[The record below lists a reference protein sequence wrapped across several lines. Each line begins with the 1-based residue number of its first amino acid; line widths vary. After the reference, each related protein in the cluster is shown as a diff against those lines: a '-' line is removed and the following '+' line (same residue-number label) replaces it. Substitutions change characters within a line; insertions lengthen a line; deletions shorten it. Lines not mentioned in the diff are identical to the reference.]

1 MKAVRSAEGG
11 QQGCVLAT
19 NGCCLPY
26 QKALRKTQLKYP
38 KAEFVIQADDTSI
51 RAASADAENVHKAL
65 KANRKALCNTV
76 SNVKKVKYFRPG
88 GGVEGI
94 PAEQLEMQ
102 GGELV
107 GLKLVGVYLAPDT
120 EAGRKWQRDNL
131 SADFTARF
139 SVLERVDQLR
149 DDDKNHEVRQLR
161 YSMMRCRSSTP
172 HYWMRT
178 MYPCVVRP
186 VLEEVVEPALKKS
199 FVLLAEA
206 GHSPQE
212 LIDQAWA
219 EAQQD
224 GRFGGCGLGGHAQT
238 ADASFAAAVH
248 VFAKEA
254 AGTNT
259 DRTVYG
265 AASASASSFV
275 VHHTQQI
282 SMAAVAGDAGNINKQ
297 ARNARADWVK
307 SPGRAKW
314 VNDEASG
321 RRTSS

>member
-139 SVLERVDQLR
+139 SVLERVDQASR
-149 DDDKNHEVRQLR
+149 RRQEP
-161 YSMMRCRSSTP
+161 RCP
-172 HYWMRT
+172 
-178 MYPCVVRP
+178 
-186 VLEEVVEPALKKS
+186 
-199 FVLLAEA
+199 
-206 GHSPQE
+206 
-212 LIDQAWA
+212 
-219 EAQQD
+219 
-224 GRFGGCGLGGHAQT
+224 
-238 ADASFAAAVH
+238 AAAVLDD
-248 VFAKEA
+248 ALPQL
-254 AGTNT
+254 N
-259 DRTVYG
+259 
-265 AASASASSFV
+265 
-275 VHHTQQI
+275 
-282 SMAAVAGDAGNINKQ
+282 AVLLDAHNVTRVWSGQCSRKWWSRRSRSRSCSWLRRAT
-297 ARNARADWVK
+297 ARR
-307 SPGRAKW
+307 S
-314 VNDEASG
+314 
-321 RRTSS
+321 

>member
-1 MKAVRSAEGG
+1 MAALLIVCLSLTSRRRNYAATVRMKAVRSAEGG

-51 RAASADAENVHKAL
+51 RAASADAENDVHKAL

-94 PAEQLEMQ
+94 PAEQLELQ

-139 SVLERVDQLR
+139 SVLERVDLLR
-149 DDDKNHEVRQLR
+149 DDDKNHDVRQLR
-161 YSMMRCRSSTP
+161 YSMMRCRRRSTGCA
-172 HYWMRT
+172 T

-199 FVLLAEA
+199 FVQLLAEA
-206 GHSPQE
+206 GHR
-212 LIDQAWA
+212 
-219 EAQQD
+219 
-224 GRFGGCGLGGHAQT
+224 GREPRC
-238 ADASFAAAVH
+238 SS
-248 VFAKEA
+248 
-254 AGTNT
+254 
-259 DRTVYG
+259 RT
-265 AASASASSFV
+265 
-275 VHHTQQI
+275 
-282 SMAAVAGDAGNINKQ
+282 
-297 ARNARADWVK
+297 
-307 SPGRAKW
+307 
-314 VNDEASG
+314 
-321 RRTSS
+321 

>member
-38 KAEFVIQADDTSI
+38 KAEFVIQTDDTSI

-139 SVLERVDQLR
+139 SVLERVDQASR
-149 DDDKNHEVRQLR
+149 RRQEP
-161 YSMMRCRSSTP
+161 RCP
-172 HYWMRT
+172 
-178 MYPCVVRP
+178 
-186 VLEEVVEPALKKS
+186 
-199 FVLLAEA
+199 
-206 GHSPQE
+206 
-212 LIDQAWA
+212 
-219 EAQQD
+219 
-224 GRFGGCGLGGHAQT
+224 
-238 ADASFAAAVH
+238 AAAVLDDALPQLNAILLDAH
-248 VFAKEA
+248 DVPVCGPASARGSGGAGAQEVVRA
-254 AGTNT
+254 AG
-259 DRTVYG
+259 
-265 AASASASSFV
+265 
-275 VHHTQQI
+275 
-282 SMAAVAGDAGNINKQ
+282 
-297 ARNARADWVK
+297 
-307 SPGRAKW
+307 
-314 VNDEASG
+314 
-321 RRTSS
+321 

>member
-1 MKAVRSAEGG
+1 MLERNMTDIGGDERGDDTDDRPLDISPSDDAATVLMKAVRSAEGG

-76 SNVKKVKYFRPG
+76 SNVKKVKYLRPG

-131 SADFTARF
+131 SALT
-139 SVLERVDQLR
+139 LR
-149 DDDKNHEVRQLR
+149 RA
-161 YSMMRCRSSTP
+161 SRSSRGSTSFETTT
-172 HYWMRT
+172 RT
-178 MYPCVVRP
+178 TM
-186 VLEEVVEPALKKS
+186 S
-199 FVLLAEA
+199 
-206 GHSPQE
+206 GS
-212 LIDQAWA
+212 
-219 EAQQD
+219 
-224 GRFGGCGLGGHAQT
+224 CGT
-238 ADASFAAAVH
+238 
-248 VFAKEA
+248 
-254 AGTNT
+254 
-259 DRTVYG
+259 R
-265 AASASASSFV
+265 
-275 VHHTQQI
+275 
-282 SMAAVAGDAGNINKQ
+282 
-297 ARNARADWVK
+297 
-307 SPGRAKW
+307 
-314 VNDEASG
+314 
-321 RRTSS
+321 

>member
-120 EAGRKWQRDNL
+120 EAGRKSG
-131 SADFTARF
+131 SATTSR
-139 SVLERVDQLR
+139 LTLR
-149 DDDKNHEVRQLR
+149 RAFGPREGRPASRRRQ
-161 YSMMRCRSSTP
+161 
-172 HYWMRT
+172 
-178 MYPCVVRP
+178 
-186 VLEEVVEPALKKS
+186 EPQC
-199 FVLLAEA
+199 
-206 GHSPQE
+206 P
-212 LIDQAWA
+212 
-219 EAQQD
+219 
-224 GRFGGCGLGGHAQT
+224 
-238 ADASFAAAVH
+238 AAAVLDDALPQLNAVLMDAH
-248 VFAKEA
+248 DVPVCGPASARGSGGAGAQEVVRA
-254 AGTNT
+254 AG
-259 DRTVYG
+259 
-265 AASASASSFV
+265 
-275 VHHTQQI
+275 
-282 SMAAVAGDAGNINKQ
+282 
-297 ARNARADWVK
+297 
-307 SPGRAKW
+307 
-314 VNDEASG
+314 
-321 RRTSS
+321 

>member
-1 MKAVRSAEGG
+1 M
-11 QQGCVLAT
+11 CT
-19 NGCCLPY
+19 
-26 QKALRKTQLKYP
+26 
-38 KAEFVIQADDTSI
+38 
-51 RAASADAENVHKAL
+51 KAL

-88 GGVEGI
+88 DGVEGI

-149 DDDKNHEVRQLR
+149 DDDKNHDVRQLR

-172 HYWMRT
+172 FYWMRT

-224 GRFGGCGLGGHAQT
+224 GRFGGCGLGGT
-238 ADASFAAAVH
+238 AS
-248 VFAKEA
+248 
-254 AGTNT
+254 T
-259 DRTVYG
+259 
-265 AASASASSFV
+265 
-275 VHHTQQI
+275 
-282 SMAAVAGDAGNINKQ
+282 
-297 ARNARADWVK
+297 
-307 SPGRAKW
+307 
-314 VNDEASG
+314 
-321 RRTSS
+321 